1 MLVASTAGGSPS
13 KPNPQPGKYGAA
25 AVTAVTLSEPLMS
38 RPKMKAL
45 WNGVD
50 CANVAAAEVARRNE
64 EIYTAA
70 PGFVNGLLLMG
81 LLQACSAEARDVLV
95 QDLGERGDHK
105 VVVVALRQAGHHHAA
120 DWSCAFEQN
129 GEAAAMRGVVGGVQ
143 TMAGLQRLVVAFEDA
158 PDGVGTAAEAVHDI
172 ALATN
177 PVGLAGVGGWR
188 RAGEEQVVCEL
199 DLDGA

>member
-1 MLVASTAGGSPS
+1 MLEPSTAGGSPS
-13 KPNPQPGKYGAA
+13 KPKPQPGKYAVA
-25 AVTAVTLSEPLMS
+25 AVTAVTLLEPLMS
-38 RPKMKAL
+38 RPKMKFL

-50 CANVAAAEVARRNE
+50 CANVAAEVARRNE
-64 EIYTAA
+64 EINTAA
-70 PGFVNGLLLMG
+70 RGLVNGLLLMG
-81 LLQACSAEARDVLV
+81 LLQACSAEARDILV
-95 QDLGERGDHK
+95 QDFGERGDDK